1 MANFLNTLRTWG
13 ESLFTAKKEW
23 IGTQSYPSASYSEE
37 THEGIGNYENYVSPI
52 DGYVNVQSNTINS
65 RLGVNTQA
73 VFVSCPADSIGTSGV
88 AFPVK
93 KGTPVAIWCTPGNSY
108 TLRYFKNMASQ

>member
-1 MANFLNTLRTWG
+1 MANILNTLRAWG

-37 THEGIGNYENYVSPI
+37 THEGIGDYENYVSPI
-52 DGYVNVQSNTINS
+52 DGYVNVQSNTRNT
-65 RLGVNTQA
+65 RLGLNTQA
-73 VFVSCPADSIGTSGV
+73 VFVSSEDSIGTPGV

-93 KGTPVAIWCTPGNSY
+93 KGTPVGIWCTSGNSY